1 MKRQTSWLLVIE
13 LGDALGRQRRA
24 TQVEFLAFLP
34 ELDVDARVLRPR
46 QFLGCATV
54 RRAQAADD
62 VLLVCGIRRTGGG
75 GDAATHVQVAVLA
88 ACMNAFGNYSEGLL
102 HKGLCDRPCSN
113 RLLRL
118 SDKAL
123 IPKEIKALRV
133 RLEFFG
139 VADGNQNGDLSC

>member
-1 MKRQTSWLLVIE
+1 
-13 LGDALGRQRRA
+13 
-24 TQVEFLAFLP
+24 
-34 ELDVDARVLRPR
+34 
-46 QFLGCATV
+46 
-54 RRAQAADD
+54 
-62 VLLVCGIRRTGGG
+62 
-75 GDAATHVQVAVLA
+75 
-88 ACMNAFGNYSEGLL
+88 MNAFGNYSEGLL

-139 VADGNQNGDLSC
+139 VADGTRTHDDQNHNLGLYQLSYSHHGSRNYRRPAVCGRAQRSGAEACAAGLISTL